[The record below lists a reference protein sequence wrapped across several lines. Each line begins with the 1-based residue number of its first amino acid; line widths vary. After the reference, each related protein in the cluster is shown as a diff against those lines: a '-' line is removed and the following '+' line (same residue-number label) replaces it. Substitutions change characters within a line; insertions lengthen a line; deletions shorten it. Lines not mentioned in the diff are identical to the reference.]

1 MDSTATSGG
10 QPWAGGDEWEEV
22 CPPASTRLVGGRRKQ
37 TKQTPAIL
45 AGVHTLILKRNG
57 LLDKPPTH
65 NCRNTQHRDAQRED
79 QAGYLQWIEGCHA
92 GYKFGALQPVEY
104 TRLLQQDDDHRQ
116 DPNDRK
122 NEYAGFFGSVA
133 QVQRRNDGTV
143 ETPVKETI
151 EGVVQQILRARLQF
165 RIEWH
170 HQENQNERQPH
181 RNQRRHQDQQ
191 QFLDHVILLAYRQGE
206 QIEEA
211 VVFLVI
217 ENRRRGRRDEKERH
231 HYKYQRNGFDR
242 VGVESRDQHEHK
254 QCFQLLLQ

>member
-1 MDSTATSGG
+1 M
-10 QPWAGGDEWEEV
+10 
-22 CPPASTRLVGGRRKQ
+22 
-37 TKQTPAIL
+37 
-45 AGVHTLILKRNG
+45 
-57 LLDKPPTH
+57 
-65 NCRNTQHRDAQRED
+65 
-79 QAGYLQWIEGCHA
+79 
-92 GYKFGALQPVEY
+92 
-104 TRLLQQDDDHRQ
+104 QQDDDHRQ
-116 DPNDRK
+116 DPHDRK

-133 QVQRRNDGTV
+133 QVQRRDDGTV

-165 RIEWH
+165 RIELH

-217 ENRRRGRRDEKERH
+217 ENRRRGRRDEEERH
-231 HYKYQRNGFDR
+231 HNKYHRNGFDR
-242 VGVESRDQHEHK
+242 VGVERRDQHKHQ
-254 QCFQLLLQ
+254 QCF

>member
-1 MDSTATSGG
+1 M
-10 QPWAGGDEWEEV
+10 
-22 CPPASTRLVGGRRKQ
+22 
-37 TKQTPAIL
+37 
-45 AGVHTLILKRNG
+45 
-57 LLDKPPTH
+57 
-65 NCRNTQHRDAQRED
+65 
-79 QAGYLQWIEGCHA
+79 
-92 GYKFGALQPVEY
+92 
-104 TRLLQQDDDHRQ
+104 QQDDAHRQ
-116 DPNDRK
+116 DPHDRK
-122 NEYAGFFGSVA
+122 NEHSRFFGSVA
-133 QVQRRNDGTV
+133 QVKRRNDGTV

-191 QFLDHVILLAYRQGE
+191 QFLDHVILFARRQGE

-217 ENRRRGRRDEKERH
+217 KDRRRGRRDEEERH
-231 HYKYQRNGFDR
+231 HYKYHRNGFDR